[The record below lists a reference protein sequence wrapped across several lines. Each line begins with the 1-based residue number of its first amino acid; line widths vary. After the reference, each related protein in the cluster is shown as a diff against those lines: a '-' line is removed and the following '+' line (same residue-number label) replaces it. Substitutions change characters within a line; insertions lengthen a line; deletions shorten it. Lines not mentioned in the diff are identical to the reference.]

1 MKTDTVLLSEETH
14 VGAALGVCDRAHWQ
28 CNGVLEKFWTPREE
42 LLRVATAEELDA
54 LAAEDQLKLLTDLG
68 LEPYETRYTDNLL
81 TYAGASY
88 MWEAIKGTTLS
99 GGSGT
104 TLLTVYSNANA
115 YIAVGTSA
123 TAAAAGDTALTTE
136 SARVAMDSTYPT
148 HTDAVTS
155 GGASIVFRITAATGV
170 LNVHWQEWGILNA
183 SSSGRLLNHKV
194 EDLGTKTSAAS
205 WQFTVTLTL
214 S

>member
-1 MKTDTVLLSEETH
+1 MRNDTSVMGETSGIA
-14 VGAALGVCDRAHWQ
+14 VILDEPISWK
-28 CNGVLEKFWTPREE
+28 CNGVLEKFWTPREDM
-42 LLRVATAEELDA
+42 LSCVSADELDRM
-54 LAAEDQLKLLTDLG
+54 AAADQLKLLTDMG
-68 LEPYETRYTDNLL
+68 LQPYEVRYTDNLL
-81 TYAGASY
+81 TYGGASY

-104 TLLTVYSNANA
+104 TLLTPYNNANA
-115 YIAVGTSA
+115 NIAVGTGV

-155 GGASIVFRITAATGV
+155 GGASIVFRMTAATGT